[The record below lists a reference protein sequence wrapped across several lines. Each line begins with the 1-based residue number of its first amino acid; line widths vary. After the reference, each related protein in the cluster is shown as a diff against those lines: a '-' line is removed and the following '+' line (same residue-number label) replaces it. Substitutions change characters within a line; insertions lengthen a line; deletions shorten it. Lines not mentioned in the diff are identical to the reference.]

1 MNNFDLNKLL
11 SIISKMD
18 KKELEEN
25 ISKAKSIIDNN
36 PSLSNITNP
45 DSNSNSNSNL
55 NNKSWGDLWMKII
68 QI

>member
-45 DSNSNSNSNL
+45 DSNSNL

>member
-18 KKELEEN
+18 KKELEKN

-36 PSLSNITNP
+36 PNLSNLANP
-45 DSNSNSNSNL
+45 DFNSNSN
-55 NNKSWGDLWMKII
+55 NKS
-68 QI
+68 

>member
-25 ISKAKSIIDNN
+25 ISKAKYIIDNN
-36 PSLSNITNP
+36 PNLSNLT
-45 DSNSNSNSNL
+45 NSNL
-55 NNKSWGDLWMKII
+55 NNNSNNKS
-68 QI
+68 

>member
-36 PSLSNITNP
+36 PSLSILQT
-45 DSNSNSNSNL
+45 L
-55 NNKSWGDLWMKII
+55 I
-68 QI
+68 QTAIQTAI

>member
-36 PSLSNITNP
+36 PSLSNITNH
-45 DSNSNSNSNL
+45 DSNSNL

>member
-36 PSLSNITNP
+36 PSLSNITNL
-45 DSNSNSNSNL
+45 DSNSNL

>member
-36 PSLSNITNP
+36 PNLSNLANP
-45 DSNSNSNSNL
+45 DFNSNS

>member
-36 PSLSNITNP
+36 PSLSIITTP
-45 DSNSNSNSNL
+45 NSNSNL

>member
-25 ISKAKSIIDNN
+25 ISKAKYIIDNN
-36 PSLSNITNP
+36 PNLSNLT
-45 DSNSNSNSNL
+45 NSNL
-55 NNKSWGDLWMKII
+55 NNNSNNKSWGDLWMKTI

>member
-1 MNNFDLNKLL
+1 MNNFDLNNLL

-36 PSLSNITNP
+36 PSLSNITKP
-45 DSNSNSNSNL
+45 DSNSNL